1 MSAGADTSSKGVAM
15 KARPEALRMEEMTVE
30 EMREALGRTRTV
42 LLPLGVTEQHGYH
55 LPLSTDVH
63 TACQTA
69 WRVSERTGAVV
80 APALAYS
87 YSGGS
92 LPGTI
97 NVAPQVMAL
106 MVSEIIQ
113 SLVEQGFRNV
123 LLLLGHAGTENLRA
137 LKDVVNLF
145 LARRPELTDVVV
157 ALAPLREFSP
167 TFVKAFENH
176 DFHAGTIETSLMLY
190 WAPEQVRMDR
200 IVQDEPGV
208 AATLREHQDNYQQV
222 ERLVDDPHVAPRI
235 AQRDDVK
242 VGVMGYPEKASAE
255 VGRQVCEEMVSGV
268 VALIR
273 KIESRRN
280 GRATG

>member
-1 MSAGADTSSKGVAM
+1 MEAKG
-15 KARPEALRMEEMTVE
+15 KALRMEEMTVE
-30 EMREALGRTRTV
+30 GMREALARTRTV
-42 LLPLGVTEQHGYH
+42 LVPLGVTEQHGYH
-55 LPLSTDVH
+55 LPLSTDVQ

-80 APALAYS
+80 APALPYS

-113 SLVEQGFRNV
+113 SLVGQGFRNV

-137 LKDVVNLF
+137 LQDLVNLF
-145 LARRPELTDVVV
+145 LARRPELADVVV
-157 ALAPLREFSP
+157 ALAPLWEFSP
-167 TFVKAFENH
+167 TFMKAFEDH
-176 DFHAGTIETSLMLY
+176 DFHAGYIETSLMLY
-190 WAPEQVRMDR
+190 WAPEQVRSDR
-200 IVQDEPGV
+200 IVQDELAV
-208 AATLREHQDNYQQV
+208 AASLREHQDNYQQV
-222 ERLVDDPHVAPRI
+222 ERLVDDPHVAPSI
-235 AQRDDVK
+235 TQREDIK

-255 VGRQVCEEMVSGV
+255 VGRQVCEEMVAGV

-273 KIESRRN
+273 KMESRQ
-280 GRATG
+280 TGKAAG